1 MGTLTYTNGS
11 VYHGQF
17 INDMRDGE
25 GEFTDPKQNKYFGPY
40 LQGRRHGMGKIQFQG
55 VGTLKIR
62 FDNGKAVQFEDFQFE
77 QNSPWADP
85 DY

>member
-40 LQGRRHGMGKIQFQG
+40 LQGRRHGMGKIQF
-55 VGTLKIR
+55 
-62 FDNGKAVQFEDFQFE
+62 
-77 QNSPWADP
+77 
-85 DY
+85 